1 MRTFGTIL
9 ALLLIFFGLVV
20 AGLVFVRIWQDN
32 GLVRL
37 DINTA
42 SVSTPTATV
51 PVSAAVRAAEA
62 ANMAASAAANTGA
75 NGRGGGC
82 GGRGGAA
89 GSVAPVV
96 VGIESG
102 GMSLAGG
109 APDAAVPTAPAD
121 VAPTSEPLPPV
132 DPCPPT
138 PAEGFAAESAVVAV
152 GTLRV
157 YSQAD
162 VTSPALRDLTAGQ
175 GLWIIAGEDGR
186 TAISRC
192 EVIWQR
198 VRTADGL
205 VGWVIKDAVDVV
217 PPVQATAQPAIQ
229 ATIVATATVIAP
241 CVGGCPTPCCQAC
254 PTPCNQPCRDAVL
267 PALWDTAVHVTM
279 RSVYTVMFEQ
289 KRVHVRAAL
298 GPTVI
303 FAVLFVVLLLAG
315 ACGGG
320 EQPPATEPPPA
331 ITAEAGGM
339 ALGGAATE
347 APAAG
352 EAQGTAGMT
361 AEGTAGVKREAETAR
376 RTQWGRRRRCWRP
389 AR

>member
-62 ANMAASAAANTGA
+62 ANAAATAAGSGEA
-75 NGRGGGC
+75 
-82 GGRGGAA
+82 GAA
-89 GSVAPVV
+89 GSTAPVV

-109 APDAAVPTAPAD
+109 GGRTPRSWRRRQTARRLLSPWR
-121 VAPTSEPLPPV
+121 PV
-132 DPCPPT
+132 DPCPPA
-138 PAEGFAAESAVVAV
+138 PAEGFAADTAVVAV

-175 GLWIIAGEDGR
+175 GLWIVAGEDGS
-186 TAISRC
+186 TAIARC

-217 PPVQATAQPAIQ
+217 PRRPPANDPRPRSWRR
-229 ATIVATATVIAP
+229 ATVISP
-241 CVGGCPTPCCQAC
+241 CVGGCPTPCCQPC
-254 PTPCNQPCRDAVL
+254 PTPCNQPCPTPCCQPCAAQ
-267 PALWDTAVHVTM
+267 PCT
-279 RSVYTVMFEQ
+279 SPCGVYTQ
-289 KRVHVRAAL
+289 
-298 GPTVI
+298 
-303 FAVLFVVLLLAG
+303 
-315 ACGGG
+315 
-320 EQPPATEPPPA
+320 
-331 ITAEAGGM
+331 
-339 ALGGAATE
+339 
-347 APAAG
+347 
-352 EAQGTAGMT
+352 
-361 AEGTAGVKREAETAR
+361 
-376 RTQWGRRRRCWRP
+376 
-389 AR
+389 